1 MAEYESG
8 YAYIETA
15 NSLKQKVACID
26 DVINGLLNS
35 ALKAVENEDIS
46 EYWLD
51 DGQTKI
57 KTVYRSAEEV
67 MKSIRGFERVK
78 QMYLNRINGHSVQLI
93 DKNSNIERNR
103 W

>member
-8 YAYIETA
+8 YAFIETA
-15 NSLKQKVACID
+15 SSLKQKVACID
-26 DVINGLLNS
+26 LVIDGLLNS

-57 KTVYRSAEEV
+57 KTVYRSAAEV
-67 MKSIRGFERVK
+67 MKSIRGYEQIK
-78 QMYLNRINGHSVQLI
+78 NIYLNRINGFSVQLI
-93 DKNSNIERNR
+93 DKNSNC
-103 W
+103 

>member
-15 NSLKQKVACID
+15 TSIKQKVACID
-26 DVINGLLNS
+26 SIIDGLLNS

-57 KTVYRSAEEV
+57 KTVYRSAAEV
-67 MKSIRGFERVK
+67 MKSINSFEKIRNI
-78 QMYLNRINGHSVQLI
+78 YLNRINGFSVQLI
-93 DKNSNIERNR
+93 DKNSNS
-103 W
+103 

>member
-1 MAEYESG
+1 MAEYETA

-15 NSLKQKVACID
+15 TSLKQKVACID
-26 DVINGLLNS
+26 LVIDGLLNS

-57 KTVYRSAEEV
+57 KTVYRSANGV
-67 MKSIRGFERVK
+67 MESIKGFEKIRNI
-78 QMYLNRINGHSVQLI
+78 YLNRINGFSVQLI
-93 DKNSNIERNR
+93 DKNSNL
-103 W
+103 